1 MSPLDENHQ
10 ALLIRPYRMAGDGD
24 AAAKQ
29 FVAFTKTLGAEL
41 GVAPGPAV
49 QAAMRKT
56 RHALD
61 EVADGVTIE
70 AIVEAGSA
78 AVSAGAVEA
87 EVRSGGG
94 PMPSPGG
101 RRTSVSSLPWLVAR
115 RQLWSAGVRS

>member
-1 MSPLDENHQ
+1 
-10 ALLIRPYRMAGDGD
+10 
-24 AAAKQ
+24 
-29 FVAFTKTLGAEL
+29 
-41 GVAPGPAV
+41 
-49 QAAMRKT
+49 
-56 RHALD
+56 
-61 EVADGVTIE
+61 ADGVTIE